1 MRRRQ
6 KCYRQNTHW
15 NRNTIFAH
23 GNMLSSFE
31 FLLMFPHPKH
41 MCVSSRWELS
51 SVFVTWAKYILC
63 CYCSLKSTRYTYGLE
78 CVNSMSTLRIWA
90 RTKYETLVAV
100 CSSDG
105 TGQKHRSQSNIR
117 LATTMATI
125 FFFFSCVHFFSS
137 TIVKLKQWNA
147 IFSNFFQL
155 FFFRLHDKITATF
168 MRWLDQWFVQYIFF
182 LLDWP
187 LIYFHVMRYTLTCT
201 NTDGIKQTKS
211 WNCVRNF

>member
-1 MRRRQ
+1 MKRISAYSYIQLGHFQCISKCLKSFGKIFFHHFKYTPVVRRRQ

-15 NRNTIFAH
+15 NRNTNFAH
-23 GNMLSSFE
+23 GNMLSSSE
-31 FLLMFPHPKH
+31 FSLMFPHPKH

-125 FFFFSCVHFFSS
+125 FFFFFMCSFFFFDNCE
-137 TIVKLKQWNA
+137 VKTMKC
-147 IFSNFFQL
+147 NFFQFFSII
-155 FFFRLHDKITATF
+155 FFFVYMIK
-168 MRWLDQWFVQYIFF
+168 
-182 LLDWP
+182 LLQH
-187 LIYFHVMRYTLTCT
+187 L
-201 NTDGIKQTKS
+201 
-211 WNCVRNF
+211 CVD